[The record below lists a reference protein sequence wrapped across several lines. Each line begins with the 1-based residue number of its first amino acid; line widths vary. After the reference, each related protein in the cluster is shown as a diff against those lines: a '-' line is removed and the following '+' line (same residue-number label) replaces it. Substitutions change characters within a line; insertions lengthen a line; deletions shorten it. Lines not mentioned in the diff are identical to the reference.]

1 MYKNTPTINQP
12 AKFLI
17 SGIFR
22 KIQTIE
28 PEINRQ
34 AGQSMEQQCRDE
46 AFRRKYLLWQDKTT
60 Q

>member
-28 PEINRQ
+28 PEIKRQ
-34 AGQSMEQQCRDE
+34 ARAVNGTAM
-46 AFRRKYLLWQDKTT
+46 LG
-60 Q
+60 